1 MMPND
6 VSIAELLKVQG
17 KDTLITW
24 LQQILLEACYV
35 KLNGGQMVTSNDA
48 TVEPTAYYFNRK
60 CFPKNMLKCFFANH
74 SKVFPYV

>member
-1 MMPND
+1 MNTE
-6 VSIAELLKVQG
+6 VLKGQG

-48 TVEPTAYYFNRK
+48 TVEPTAYYFNRE
-60 CFPKNMLKCFFANH
+60 CAFI
-74 SKVFPYV
+74 

>member
-1 MMPND
+1 MNTE
-6 VSIAELLKVQG
+6 VLKGQG

-48 TVEPTAYYFNRK
+48 TVEPTAYYFNRE
-60 CFPKNMLKCFFANH
+60 CALCN
-74 SKVFPYV
+74 YIIR